1 MPEVTMTVNGK
12 PASGRIEGRT
22 LLVEFLR
29 ENLVLTGTHV
39 GCDTSQCGACVVHV
53 DGKAIKA
60 CTMFAAEA
68 EGAGVTTIEGMAEPD
83 GTLHPI
89 QAAFNEYHGLQ
100 CGFCTPGM
108 VMSAAALLSENPA
121 PSEAEVRDYL
131 EGNICR
137 CTGYHNIVKAIMA
150 ASGQDVSR
158 IAAE

>member
-12 PASGRIEGRT
+12 HAKGQIEGRT
-22 LLVEFLR
+22 LLVDFIR
-29 ENLVLTGTHV
+29 ENLGLTGTHV

-53 DGKAIKA
+53 DGKAVKA

-68 EGAGVTTIEGMAEPD
+68 EGAEVRTIESMAEPD

-89 QAAFNEYHGLQ
+89 QAAFREHHGLQ

-108 VMSAAALLSENPA
+108 VMSAAALLAENPT
-121 PSEAEVRDYL
+121 PTEAEVRDYL